1 MVHNMR
7 LNNSPFELIK
17 NGSKTIELRVND
29 EKRRTF
35 KVNDTIIF
43 KNRLTTEILKVKIT
57 NLFVYPNFEE
67 LYKHFDKI
75 SMGYKENEVAN
86 ASDMDEYYPQEEQL
100 KYGVVGIEME
110 LLNKNTKEII
120 NTNNI
125 NNLEEINCIVKRAK
139 LLIENDKNEILV
151 CHSHHNYFL
160 LGGHVEE
167 DETDEACLNRE
178 LNEEAGVNID
188 FEDLNPFMTI
198 KYFDSD
204 YPEVGI
210 NTFSLIN
217 YYSIKY
223 NLIPNLN
230 NLNLTDDEKEGNF
243 TIEFIDKK
251 IIIDYLTNALK
262 EATRPN
268 VVKDTIEVIK
278 EYLNN

>member
-7 LNNSPFELIK
+7 LNNNPFELIK
-17 NGSKTIELRVND
+17 NGSKTIELRLND
-29 EKRRTF
+29 DKRRII
-35 KVNDTIIF
+35 KVNDIIIF
-43 KNRLTTEILKVKIT
+43 KNRVTTEILKVKVT
-57 NLFVYPNFEE
+57 NLFIYPNFEE

-75 SMGYKENEVAN
+75 SMGYAKNEEAN

-100 KYGVVGIEME
+100 KYGVVGIEVE
-110 LLNKNTKEII
+110 LLNKHHREII
-120 NTNNI
+120 KTNNI
-125 NNLEEINCIVKRAK
+125 NNLEEINCIIKRAK
-139 LLIENDKNEILV
+139 LLVENDKNEILI

-167 DETDEACLNRE
+167 DESDEVCLNRE
-178 LNEEAGVNID
+178 LNEEAGVNIV

-223 NLIPNLN
+223 NLVPNLN
-230 NLNLTDDEKEGNF
+230 NLNLTDDEKEGKF
-243 TIEFIDKK
+243 TIEFINKD
-251 IIIDYLTNALK
+251 IIVDYLNNDLK
-262 EATRPN
+262 EATRPG
-268 VVKDTIEVIK
+268 VVMDTIEVIK